1 MMENAFNERGVTITR
16 NGLSAAGQLF
26 ALRDIR
32 GIEVLTLRK
41 NKIVPVAISL
51 SGLVAA
57 IAGGVFGSS
66 AVLVAGVM
74 LVVVGYLAW
83 TTQDV
88 THYLMIEMPDGKREA
103 LSSVD
108 LAFVE
113 RVADV
118 LRTARAATPATS

>member
-1 MMENAFNERGVTITR
+1 MENAFNERGVTITR